1 MKIGIFGGAFNPV
14 HSGHMKL
21 ACEFADKLILDKLL
35 FIPTANPPHRSG
47 KDLINGQERIKM
59 LELAIG
65 DNALFEVSDIEFRL
79 KDKSYTYN
87 TLIELQKLYSGARF
101 YLIVGA
107 DQFFNFD
114 KWYRYKDILSLADI
128 CTIAR
133 ENDGERQMLL
143 DRSKALEGLD
153 MSRFHLSD
161 ANAYKVSSS
170 QIRQMIK
177 NGEDCSAYLPEP
189 VYDYIKEKEFYIV

>member
-1 MKIGIFGGAFNPV
+1 MKIGVFGGAFNPV

-21 ACEFADKLILDKLL
+21 ACEFADKLMLDKVL
-35 FIPTANPPHRSG
+35 FIPTAKPPHRSD
-47 KDLINGQERIKM
+47 KDLISGAERIKM

-65 DNALFEVSDIEFRL
+65 DNSLFEISDIEFRL

-87 TLIELQKLYSGARF
+87 TLIELQKHYIGARF

-114 KWYRYKDILSLADI
+114 KWYRYEDILSLADI

-133 ENDGERQMLL
+133 ENDGEKQMLL
-143 DRSKALEGLD
+143 NKAEALDGLNIN
-153 MSRFHLSD
+153 RFHLSD

-177 NGEDCSAYLPEP
+177 NGEDCSQYLPEP
-189 VYDYIKEKEFYIV
+189 VYNYIKEKGFYIV